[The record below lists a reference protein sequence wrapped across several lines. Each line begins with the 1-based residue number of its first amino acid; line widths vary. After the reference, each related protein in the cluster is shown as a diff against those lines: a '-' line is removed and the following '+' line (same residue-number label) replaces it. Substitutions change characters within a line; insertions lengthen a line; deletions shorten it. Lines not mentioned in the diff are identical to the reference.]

1 MRRSVRSSIP
11 LLYLVGLLAAASC
24 GRVGPIRP
32 PELVSPKPPAELSVM
47 NAAEGLQIRFRRPT
61 ETVDGM
67 DMPDLAYLELWRTCL
82 PNLPRQRIAKFPV
95 VDRGTMR
102 KPKWSEITDRQPAE
116 GNTCSYEVVAETWD
130 GYRSEP
136 IRTLPI
142 LRKIPTSAPSAP

>member
-1 MRRSVRSSIP
+1 
-11 LLYLVGLLAAASC
+11 
-24 GRVGPIRP
+24 
-32 PELVSPKPPAELSVM
+32 M